1 MYFKSYDNSDGFF
14 PISENYHKQGILNKT
29 IAPAIIDNIIEKDLR
44 LKTKE
49 LSHNLNF
56 YGVLAIELFELL
68 DGSILFNEIA
78 PRPHNSFHWT
88 MDGCDNS
95 QFDILIRTICGLPVN
110 DVECSGKWEMTN
122 LIGEEVKNIGDIIN
136 NQDYILHLYNKKQ
149 TKPGRKMG
157 HYNKRIM

>member
-1 MYFKSYDNSDGFF
+1 MVGTQEEYQ
-14 PISENYHKQGILNKT
+14 IQ
-29 IAPAIIDNIIEKDLR
+29 DLR
-44 LKTKE
+44 LKTIE

-88 MDGCDNS
+88 MDGCENS
-95 QFDILIRTICGLPVN
+95 QFDILIRTICGLPVK

-122 LIGEEVKNIGDIIN
+122 LIGEEVKNIGNIKSLEVKLFSSTNLLDQSLLRLRLSLKLGNFPVIIIKI
-136 NQDYILHLYNKKQ
+136 YF
-149 TKPGRKMG
+149 
-157 HYNKRIM
+157 